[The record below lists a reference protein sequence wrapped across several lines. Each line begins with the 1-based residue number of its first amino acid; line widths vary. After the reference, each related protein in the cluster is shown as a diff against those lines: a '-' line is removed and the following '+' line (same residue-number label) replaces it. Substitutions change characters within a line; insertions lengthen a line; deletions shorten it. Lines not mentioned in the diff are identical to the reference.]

1 MCFSKGV
8 VLYEIYFFPQLPLLH
23 YKLFHLSGANVFYLI
38 VVLISALWN
47 RRAPKLETHFHI
59 NISNI

>member
-23 YKLFHLSGANVFYLI
+23 YKLFHLSGANVFYL

-47 RRAPKLETHFHI
+47 RRAPKLKLIFTLT
-59 NISNI
+59 

>member
-23 YKLFHLSGANVFYLI
+23 YKLFSFIWSKCFLPYCGFNKCS
-38 VVLISALWN
+38 
-47 RRAPKLETHFHI
+47 LEQKSSKTGNSFSH
-59 NISNI
+59 